1 MNIERNRR
9 PTSFDV
15 AERAGVSQSTVSRA
29 LSGSPVIAE
38 PTRSRVMKAA
48 EELGY
53 FVDERA
59 ARLRRGS
66 TGTLAVVVIC
76 RPGETAGEINPFAY
90 ALLGSV
96 CLAASERGFET
107 LVSFQAHGNAFF
119 GHYQEH
125 GRADGLVVI
134 GTTTNEAAWD
144 YFRKLKGEGR
154 RVVYWGSPTD
164 DLEWV
169 RSDNHAAGK
178 LAAEHLLAAGY
189 CRPCFMGALDGPQ
202 RQFAERYE
210 GYAAV
215 MREAGLE
222 PVLIV
227 PPKSPTR
234 AQEGRRAARR
244 LIARPDGIDAVFAAC
259 DAMALGALEAFAAAD
274 LLVPRDM
281 GVIGFDDLLAARLS
295 RPSLTSIGPDPAEA
309 GAALVETVLAQDEGA
324 SQHGGQHAGQHAGQI
339 GGQIGGQGEG
349 IRHLR
354 VPVTLMP
361 RASTAKG

>member
-1 MNIERNRR
+1 MTPERNRR

-76 RPGETAGEINPFAY
+76 RPGDRASEINPFAY

-107 LVSFQAHGNAFF
+107 LVSFQAQPGSFF

-134 GTTTNEAAWD
+134 GTTTNAAAWD
-144 YFRKLKGEGR
+144 HFRALEADGR
-154 RVVYWGSPTD
+154 RVVYWGSPFEE
-164 DLEWV
+164 LEWI
-169 RSDNHAAGK
+169 RSDNHAAGR
-178 LAAEHLLAAGY
+178 LAAQHLLQAGY
-189 CRPCFMGALDGPQ
+189 RRPCFMGALDGSQ
-202 RQFAERYE
+202 KQFAERYE
-210 GYAAV
+210 GYAAA
-215 MREAGLE
+215 MREAGAE
-222 PVLIV
+222 PILIV

-234 AQEGRRAARR
+234 EEEGRRAVRA

-259 DAMALGALEAFAAAD
+259 DAMALGALEALGDAD
-274 LLVPRDM
+274 LMVPRDI
-281 GVIGFDDLLAARLS
+281 GVMGFDDLLAGRFS
-295 RPSLTSIGPDPAEA
+295 RPPLTSIGPDPAAA
-309 GAALVETVLAQDEGA
+309 GAALVEAVL
-324 SQHGGQHAGQHAGQI
+324 
-339 GGQIGGQGEG
+339 GEDG
-349 IRHLR
+349 EKRRR
-354 VPVTLMP
+354 VPVALVA
-361 RASTAKG
+361 RASTARG